1 MILAP
6 VQDRTLRSIVRRA
19 AIPEEDVF
27 VRIED
32 VQEALRMGY
41 PRLLVLGQED
51 LPMGRSFLGPGPPP
65 IPLLTVRN
73 AVLRDW
79 ASTWAVRGTALSRVD
94 DSALRLRRLMAEV
107 AGSSDW
113 VGTVFSDL
121 TQILGRGLPL
131 DFRGFARRVLEFPGR
146 YVSLEQTSRLC
157 GLTPGALKGRFR
169 RRGLPSPATHLRWLR
184 LLRAAQILSDP
195 SETTLSAST
204 RLGFTSDGNFC
215 RWAIATSGMN
225 PTDFREWN
233 GRLLL
238 LVRMADACFPHGAL
252 GEWKRLGGLFVSRVA

>member
-6 VQDRTLRSIVRRA
+6 VQDRALRSIVRRA
-19 AIPEEDVF
+19 ALPEEDVF

-32 VQEALRMGY
+32 VQEALRSGY
-41 PRLLVLGQED
+41 PRILVRGQED
-51 LPMGRSFLGPGPPP
+51 FPMGRSFLGPGPPP
-65 IPLLTVRN
+65 IPLLTIRD
-73 AVLRDW
+73 AVLKDW

-94 DSALRLRRLMAEV
+94 DSALRLRRLMADV

-121 TQILGRGLPL
+121 TQILGRGLPV

-146 YVSLEQTSRLC
+146 YVSLEQASIVC

-169 RRGLPSPATHLRWLR
+169 RRGLPSPTTHLRWLR
-184 LLRAAQILSDP
+184 LLRAGQLLSDP
-195 SETTLSAST
+195 SETTLSVSSQ
-204 RLGFTSDGNFC
+204 LGFTSDGNFC
-215 RWAIATSGMN
+215 RWVTATSGMN
-225 PTDFREWN
+225 PTDLREWN

-238 LVRMADACFPHGAL
+238 LIRMADACFPHGTL
-252 GEWKRLGGLFVSRVA
+252 EHWKSLGGIFVSRVA